1 MAETEVPRH
10 LKLVVDGLNES
21 TITAEMLWNTLG
33 TILLLALGIL
43 VGRIVWRL
51 LIFYASRKI
60 EAGLRD
66 DMFRKAER
74 LPLTYFRENKVGA
87 IMAWFTTD
95 VETIGEFFGW
105 GTVMLIDAVF
115 LSVIVILRMVLEVN
129 WALTVLAAVPIL
141 LLAVW
146 GFLVERIMSRKWE
159 ERQKAYDELYDFA
172 EEGFT
177 GIRVIKAFVKENQQI
192 HAFARTAA
200 KNRDT
205 NYSFAKVSI
214 LFDVLIE
221 ILIYSVIAL
230 LMGFGGYFVYQSMH
244 GEPYHIFGMS
254 IEMTIGDLTQ
264 FISLF
269 DLLIWPMIA
278 LGQIIM
284 MHSRSKTS
292 LQRITR
298 FLDVPE
304 DVKSPENAIVL
315 TNPRGAIEFRNFSF
329 AYPDGGD
336 GALKNLSFSI
346 EPGERIGVVGK
357 IGSGKSTLAQ
367 ILMRLYNV
375 EKGRVF
381 VDGIDIMDADLVS
394 LRDAIAYAPQD
405 NFLFSDTITNNIA
418 FSSQEPDQSLVKEAA
433 DFADIDGNIEGFPKG
448 YDTVSGERGVTLSG
462 GQKQRISLARAYYK
476 KAPILIMDD
485 TVSAVDVKTEETILE
500 NLRTMRENQTTIVI
514 ASRVSTVRKFD
525 KILVLVDGV
534 AEGFAPHA
542 ELMKTSP
549 SYQKMV
555 RLQQL
560 EAEAQ
565 EGGKSNG

>member
-1 MAETEVPRH
+1 MV
-10 LKLVVDGLNES
+10 
-21 TITAEMLWNTLG
+21 
-33 TILLLALGIL
+33 LLLALGIL

-51 LIFYASRKI
+51 LLFWATRKI

-74 LPLTYFRENKVGA
+74 LPLTYYRENKVGTV
-87 IMAWFTTD
+87 MAWFTTD
-95 VETIGEFFGW
+95 IETIGEFFGW
-105 GTVMLIDAVF
+105 GTVMLVDAVF
-115 LSVIVILRMVLEVN
+115 LTVIVVLRMVFEVN
-129 WALTVLAAVPIL
+129 WLLTVVAAVPIL

-146 GFLVERIMSRKWE
+146 GFLVERIMSKKWD
-159 ERQKAYDELYDFA
+159 ERQKAYDELYDYA

-192 HAFARTAA
+192 HAFARVAA

-221 ILIYSVIAL
+221 VLIYSVIAL

-244 GEPYHIFGMS
+244 GEPYQIFGMS
-254 IEMTIGDLTQ
+254 IEMSIGELTQ
-264 FISLF
+264 FVSLF

-298 FLDVPE
+298 FLDTPE
-304 DVKSPENAIVL
+304 DIKSPENAIKIAD
-315 TNPRGAIEFRNFSF
+315 PKGAISFRDFSF

-336 GALKNLSFSI
+336 GALKHISFDI
-346 EPGERIGVVGK
+346 QPGERIGIVGK
-357 IGSGKSTLAQ
+357 IGSGKSTIAQ

-381 VDGIDIMDADLVS
+381 VDGIDIMDADIPS
-394 LRDAIAYAPQD
+394 LRDAISYAPQD

-418 FSSQEPDQSLVKEAA
+418 FSSKEPDQAAVEEAA
-433 DFADIDGNIEGFPKG
+433 NFADIHDNIKGFPKG

-462 GQKQRISLARAYYK
+462 GQKQRVSLARAYYK
-476 KAPILIMDD
+476 KAAILIMDD
-485 TVSAVDVKTEETILE
+485 TVSAVDMKTEETILH
-500 NLRTMRENQTTIVI
+500 NLEEMRKGQTTIVI
-514 ASRVSTVRKFD
+514 ASRVSTVRHFD
-525 KILVLVDGV
+525 KILVLVDGEV
-534 AEGFAPHA
+534 EGFGPHN
-542 ELMKTSP
+542 ELMKASP
-549 SYQKMV
+549 AYERMVHLQK
-555 RLQQL
+555 L